1 MRGTL
6 KTAGATWLP
15 YNLFDQVLAAA
26 AQAGE
31 PKSLPRLAELRTE
44 LDVRVQ
50 RLQKLSH

>member
-1 MRGTL
+1 MRGSL

-26 AQAGE
+26 AE
-31 PKSLPRLAELRTE
+31 ESKPLPRLAELRTE
-44 LDVRVQ
+44 LNVRIQ